1 MFVEKPAVF
10 VGVFNG
16 VSVVTVAVLPGLD
29 WVSNW

>member
-10 VGVFNG
+10 VGVLIG
-16 VSVVTVAVLPGLD
+16 VFVVAVAVLPGLV